1 MSKTFSLDIGN
12 IQKVSSK
19 MKENNCTFWYIGVWN
34 KETKRHETF
43 KMTDV
48 SFNTASAP
56 KPSFKDEKAFLPRN
70 INKILGMKF
79 PKYYLAT
86 HNDFWNFIY
95 SLPSDFR
102 SDVIMF
108 LNLKKTKNFLLDNLE
123 TVDYLKSLHKEKYHN
138 LLKRRK

>member
-1 MSKTFSLDIGN
+1 MKQTLVSNPFLSLL
-12 IQKVSSK
+12 KVEIKKFNNEIDGFCSSK
-19 MKENNCTFWYIGVWN
+19 NIEPSISNYL
-34 KETKRHETF
+34 
-43 KMTDV
+43 
-48 SFNTASAP
+48 
-56 KPSFKDEKAFLPRN
+56 SFKDERAFLPKN